1 MSTGLEW
8 ITVKARPS
16 ATGARGSAAVARE
29 AKGGVGGVVEI
40 KRIYP
45 SPLPKLSL
53 PDMRLRQLA
62 VL

>member
-1 MSTGLEW
+1 MPTGLER

-16 ATGARGSAAVARE
+16 ATGARSSAAVARE
-29 AKGGVGGVVEI
+29 AKWVGGVLEI

-45 SPLPKLSL
+45 LPLSKLSL
-53 PDMRLRQLA
+53 PDRRLRQLA